1 MKNIIKTSL
10 LSTFCVILLAT
21 ACRKTVL
28 PDDNGGIIPDP
39 GSNDTIIPDPGS
51 TVFNL
56 YDISKLPSF
65 TFEITA
71 QEWNNL
77 LSFFDINPNN
87 EEYIPV
93 SCYFQRDNLYDTIKS
108 TGMKIR
114 GNTSRRRPEGQY
126 GEVHNSTSPD
136 WHHASFAI
144 KFNKYPPKTKL
155 RGYEKV
161 NLKWFKDDAL
171 YCREVYCYDL
181 FERFGVWTAP
191 QSSYCKVYIK
201 IKEDNRA
208 YYFGIYQMVEPVDEN
223 YLAARLDKFSSK
235 NGNLWKANYGADLSN
250 SSQSQMGLEEHSAT
264 SNYNYDPQ
272 YDFKSEDNN
281 IATAKNQLS
290 DFINNLKNKTGNDF
304 KAWIQE
310 KMDVD
315 LFLKTYAVN
324 VICGMWDDYWNNTN
338 NFYLYFNAE
347 GKFFFIPYD
356 YDNTL
361 GTSLEIGVQN
371 NSGTHDP
378 LHWGSNENRALTTK
392 ILAVPEFK
400 QKYID
405 YLRELCDVNN
415 DYFNVDKSIAR
426 IRIWHNLINGY
437 VSNDTGEDMSIEDKP
452 ASWGN
457 QGQYRLMTKSSTTN
471 FFQVR
476 AAHLP

>member
-1 MKNIIKTSL
+1 MKNTIKISL

-21 ACRKTVL
+21 SCRKSPP
-28 PDDNGGIIPDP
+28 PDDGGDSAT
-39 GSNDTIIPDPGS
+39 G
-51 TVFNL
+51 VFDL

-65 TFEITA
+65 TFEIAT

-77 LSFFDINPNN
+77 LSYFDINPHN

-93 SCYFQRDNLYDTIKS
+93 SCYFQRDNIYDTIKS

-114 GNTSRRRPEGQY
+114 GNTSRRRPEGGY
-126 GEVHNSTSPD
+126 GEVHNSSSPN

-144 KFNKYPPKTKL
+144 KFNKYPPKSKL
-155 RGYEKV
+155 HGYEKV

-201 IKEDNRA
+201 IKEDSKK
-208 YYFGIYQMVEPVDEN
+208 YYFGIYQMVEPVDED
-223 YLAARLDKFSSK
+223 YVAARLNNFGSK
-235 NGNLWKANYGADLSN
+235 GGNLWKANYGANLSN
-250 SSQSQMGLEEHSAT
+250 GSQSQMGLEQHSAT
-264 SNYNYDPQ
+264 SDYNYDPI
-272 YDFKSEDNN
+272 YDYKSDGSLVS
-281 IATAKNQLS
+281 ARNQLA
-290 DFINNLKNKTGNDF
+290 DFITNLITKTGNDF
-304 KAWIQE
+304 KTWIE
-310 KMDVD
+310 ETMDVE

-338 NFYLYFNAE
+338 NFYFYFNKD

-361 GTSLEIGVQN
+361 GTSLNCGVQT

-378 LHWGSNENRALTTK
+378 LHWGSDNERALTTK
-392 ILAVPEFK
+392 ILAIPEFK
-400 QKYID
+400 QKYIN
-405 YLRELCDVNN
+405 YLRELRNGNN
-415 DYFNVDKSIAR
+415 DYFHVDKSIAR
-426 IRIWHNLINGY
+426 IKIWHQLITGY
-437 VSNDTGEDMSIEDKP
+437 VANDTQEDMSIEDIP

-457 QGQYRLMTKSSTTN
+457 QGHYRLMTKSTSNN

-476 AAHLP
+476 AANIP